1 MNGLEEA
8 TGKRNIWMRGLIMLL
23 MALIYHVIG
32 TVLFVVT
39 VVQFAIAL
47 LNDEPNA
54 RLASFGRGM
63 GRYLQQIALFLTF
76 ATEEIPFPFNDW
88 PSGD

>member
-1 MNGLEEA
+1 MNEEA
-8 TGKRNIWMRGLIMLL
+8 IGKRNIWMRGLIMLL

-39 VVQFAIAL
+39 VIQFVIAL
-47 LNDEPNA
+47 LNDEPNS

-63 GRYLQQIALFLTF
+63 GRYLQQIVLFLTF